1 MTKHR
6 SFATLSV
13 VASVFALALGAH
25 AASMPS
31 KVTGIRPGHHET
43 KYGSEFYFEIPTT
56 LASRLAPGDL
66 LEPDDYSQRVMFFG
80 GNTGFC
86 IDPNVPAGNLGTTYR
101 VTGHTSERGL
111 TAARAAATAG
121 TARDEAIWAEMR
133 VRPESR
139 RMNYNPR

>member
-1 MTKHR
+1 MTKLR
-6 SFATLSV
+6 SFATLSI

-31 KVTGIRPGHHET
+31 KVTGIRPGYHET

-66 LEPDDYSQRVMFFG
+66 LEPDDFSQRVMFFG

-86 IDPNVPAGNLGTTYR
+86 IDPDVPAGDIHTAYR
-101 VTGHTSERGL
+101 ITGHTSERAL
-111 TAARAAATAG
+111 SAARAAVTA
-121 TARDEAIWAEMR
+121 ASPRDEAIWAEMR